1 MRLWAVV
8 VSCVLV
14 LGGSLRGMAQ
24 QQQQQQQ
31 QLGPRTLEGLLN
43 SGEAQTPTA
52 SAEADVTDAGPKR
65 PAGTV
70 TRPNDGVNHPDLDKA
85 WGDYDAAVTKAA
97 EGIRAAIAKQFDAA
111 TSKGALDE
119 AEKWQNAMG
128 KFEKA
133 GELPSEKE
141 AKTAV
146 IAAAADYKKA
156 SDELTKAYEAVVKA
170 LTIEKK
176 ITEAKAVRD
185 ELSTVDTR
193 RADGTEGAGVF
204 LADLQKINVSVG
216 YGVFGKGED
225 LGYEGESIVV
235 AGRAVKKGLSMHPP
249 SNGFST
255 VSYKVPKGL
264 TQFKARAAMNDS
276 AGGQRTP
283 LIFTISGGDH
293 VLWQSRHL
301 RGPGAGEDCV
311 CDLKDAKTV
320 TLRVHCAGYLD
331 FAHAVWVDPR
341 FLKK

>member
-24 QQQQQQQ
+24 QQQQQRQ
-31 QLGPRTLEGLLN
+31 QLGPRTLDGLLN

-52 SAEADVTDAGPKR
+52 SAEAGVTDAGPKR

-70 TRPNDGVNHPDLDKA
+70 TRPKDGVNHPDLDKA
-85 WGDYDAAVTKAA
+85 WADYDAAVTKAA

-111 TSKGALDE
+111 TAKGALDE

-146 IAAAADYKKA
+146 RAAAADYNKA

-176 ITEAKAVRD
+176 ITDAKAVRD

-193 RADGTEGAGVF
+193 RAEGAGVF
-204 LADLQKINVSVG
+204 LADLQEINVSVG
-216 YGVFGKGED
+216 WGGFGKGED

-235 AGRAVKKGLSMHPP
+235 AGRAVKKGLSMAPP
-249 SNGFST
+249 SKGFST

-276 AGGQRTP
+276 AGGQSTP
-283 LIFTISGGDH
+283 LVFTIYGGNR
-293 VLWQSRHL
+293 VLWQSHPL

-320 TLRVHCAGYLD
+320 TLRVHCPGS
-331 FAHAVWVDPR
+331 FVSAHAVWVDPR